1 MKVEVVTLT
10 PVHIGSGGK
19 ITPFE
24 YLSKD
29 GLFYRVD
36 LEQALQE
43 LPPENIQQTL
53 LKKNTSLTDID
64 PEAHKKYPR
73 YILDAEETARG
84 DVREHIQF
92 EDSFYI
98 PGSSLKGAIL
108 SSLYY
113 HVLTR
118 ETEKQATILSCLQR
132 EKNHGKKG
140 EAYRTLQNI
149 VFEAVTER
157 TPYSP
162 RRQRRGD
169 QRFTPWLR
177 ITDSNQLHAD
187 NMYVSRVW
195 AEGTDRNT
203 AAYYELIKPETTLN
217 IEITPQRLK
226 QDIAERLLELTDEF
240 YRLVAE
246 RGSEQWGVRIPEA
259 PGDAVLL
266 RVGQGSGS
274 LATSLLL
281 TAEALGVAEEY
292 LRAWKISK
300 YRGEPKTVKL
310 ARWQGKALPLGWCA
324 VRWTT

>member
-1 MKVEVVTLT
+1 LKVELVTLT

-36 LEQALQE
+36 LERALQE
-43 LPPENIQQTL
+43 LSPENIQQTL
-53 LKKNTSLTDID
+53 LKKNTNLTDID

-73 YILDAEETARG
+73 YILDAEETVRG

-92 EDSFYI
+92 EDRFYI

-113 HVLTR
+113 HVLTTTR
-118 ETEKQATILSCLQR
+118 EKQATILSCLQR
-132 EKNHGKKG
+132 EKDHRKG
-140 EAYRTLQNI
+140 REAHRTLQSI
-149 VFEAVTER
+149 VFERITEK
-157 TPYSP
+157 TVDSP
-162 RRQRRGD
+162 RKERRAD

-177 ITDSNQLHAD
+177 ITDSNYLYAED
-187 NMYVSRVW
+187 LYVSKVW

-226 QDIAERLLELTDEF
+226 QDIAARLSELTDEF

-246 RGSEQWGVRIPEA
+246 RQREQWGVVLPEA
-259 PGDAVLL
+259 EGAVLVRL
-266 RVGQGSGS
+266 GQGSGS
-274 LATSLLL
+274 LATSLQL
-281 TAEALGVAEEY
+281 TAEKLGVTEEY
-292 LRAWKISK
+292 LKAWNISK
-300 YRGEPKTVKL
+300 YRGEPKTMKL
-310 ARWQGKALPLGWCA
+310 TRWQGKTVPLGWCA
-324 VRWTT
+324 VRWAT